1 MFAVPYKKMINKG
14 KDNKETKMAA
24 TKKSAKASSSAS
36 SSSSSSA
43 LLGLRYEVMLGCQKL
58 SFDAFVEAW
67 DKEQTQL
74 HEDKFTHIQLKV
86 RWANLPTNAPKN
98 KLQTMP

>member
-1 MFAVPYKKMINKG
+1 MFAVSYKKMVNKG
-14 KDNKETKMAA
+14 KDSKETKMAA
-24 TKKSAKASSSAS
+24 TRKSSNASSSAS
-36 SSSSSSA
+36 SSSSSAA
-43 LLGLRYEVMLGCQKL
+43 LLGLRYEVMLECQKL

-98 KLQTMP
+98 TLQTMP

>member
-1 MFAVPYKKMINKG
+1 MIIAMSLKRMQL
-14 KDNKETKMAA
+14 DFETIIW
-24 TKKSAKASSSAS
+24 
-36 SSSSSSA
+36 
-43 LLGLRYEVMLGCQKL
+43 LLLGCQKL